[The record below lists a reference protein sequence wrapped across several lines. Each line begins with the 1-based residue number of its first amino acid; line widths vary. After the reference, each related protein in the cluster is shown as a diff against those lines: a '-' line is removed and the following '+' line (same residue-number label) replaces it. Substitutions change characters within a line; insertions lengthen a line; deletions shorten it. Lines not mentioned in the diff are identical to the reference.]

1 MTSLRNSL
9 SLLTLFA
16 CIFVQTAEAQIF
28 DNPQNLEVLPAD
40 ISAADLRD
48 TMKAMSLGTGYR
60 CSTCHVGEEGQP
72 LTEYDFASDEKEL
85 KSKARL
91 MLRMVDTIN
100 DTHLK
105 PLSDDHIKVQCVTCH
120 RGLNKPWLTADTLTM
135 AAEEGGTEKMIAEYK
150 SLKEKY
156 YGTHS
161 YDFSEFTLAEF
172 VKARSLAGENEQ
184 ARAMLDIMLEENQQS
199 FMAHLLYGQ
208 LEEKSKNN
216 DAAINHYRK
225 AIEINPRAQ
234 GFIGPM
240 LEKLQAESG

>member
-1 MTSLRNSL
+1 MKNLAL
-9 SLLTLFA
+9 SLIPLSVFV
-16 CIFVQTAEAQIF
+16 FVQTTHAQIF
-28 DNPQNLEVLPAD
+28 DNAQNLEVLPAD

-48 TMKAMSLGTGYR
+48 TMKAMSLGTGFR

-100 DTHLK
+100 NTHLK
-105 PLSDDHIKVQCVTCH
+105 PLGDDHIKVQCVTCH
-120 RGLNKPWLTADTLTM
+120 RGVNKPWLTADILTM
-135 AAEEGGTEKMIAEYK
+135 AAEEGGTEEMIAEFK
-150 SLKEKY
+150 AMKKQY

-184 ARAMLDIMLEENQQS
+184 ATAMLDIMLEENQQS

-208 LEEKSKNN
+208 LEEESKNN

-234 GFIGPM
+234 GFIGPR
-240 LEKLQAESG
+240 LEKLQAGSE